1 MRTITML
8 IGEQQAAQIAA
19 LRARDPQTDE
29 ATFWAILIADGAAV
43 YGFQLAQAEQDT
55 DNPDYPNDALPEA
68 PGPAEPRQI
77 AVDEDQAAV
86 LDALRARRPEMD
98 EARFWQLA
106 IEWGVGILAQMF
118 DAEDRAARG
127 EGDPDPAPD
136 EDGIPF

>member
-29 ATFWAILIADGAAV
+29 ATFWAILIADGAA
-43 YGFQLAQAEQDT
+43 YYEFNLAQAEQDT
-55 DNPDYPNDALPEA
+55 DNPDYQDDALPEA
-68 PGPAEPRQI
+68 PGPVEPRPI
-77 AVDEDQAAV
+77 AVDEDQAAA
-86 LDALRARRPEMD
+86 LDALRSRRPEMD
-98 EARFWQLA
+98 EARFWQLV

-118 DAEDRAARG
+118 DAEDKAARG

-136 EDGIPF
+136 KDGIPF